1 MYSLIRCL
9 VDILAEEVKKSN
21 DVKVGCLKHLIST
34 LSNMIEPK
42 FIYIAFNGYCY
53 DKKLYLEIAKEALE
67 KINPI
72 YHNEYDVEL
81 QIDALKDFIK
91 GAQDND

>member
-1 MYSLIRCL
+1 M
-9 VDILAEEVKKSN
+9 
-21 DVKVGCLKHLIST
+21 HLIAT
-34 LSNMIEPK
+34 LSNMIEPQ
-42 FIYIAFNGYCY
+42 FIYIAFSGICY

-72 YHNEYDVEL
+72 FANEYNVTL
-81 QIDALKDFIK
+81 QIQGLKDFIK